1 MKANFA
7 EVVKSFENRL
17 NRKLTDVEYH
27 ILYLNFVKSSQNR
40 K

>member
-1 MKANFA
+1 MKPNFA

-17 NRKLTDVEYH
+17 KRKLTDFEYR